1 MEQRVKEFLGKH
13 WVPLLAAAY
22 AIFFAYL
29 IYSRWANI
37 QGFVLSDTD
46 DNMRIS
52 QVRAWLNDGQGWYD
66 LRQYKLNWP
75 EGANIHWSRLV
86 DVPLA
91 GLILLGRLFLAG
103 PQAEM
108 FAVAVAPLVPLAV
121 LMTALALTVRRL
133 VHPSAWPLALI
144 CLFFAG
150 STMAQFVPTR
160 IDHHGWQLALLAV
173 GMAGI
178 ADPRRARGGATLGI
192 ASALSL
198 SIGLEAMIYIALA
211 GVGTVLR
218 WIVDRGEGRRL
229 AAYAVS
235 LAGGTAFGFLVFA
248 SEANRLAVCDALS
261 PVWLSDALLGGAL
274 LLALAWWSPGS
285 WKMRLGGAAVAGAAI
300 AGFHALAWPN
310 CLQRLEGVS
319 DEVYELWLSH
329 VREARPF
336 YRHPW
341 KTAVTIIALPAMGLI
356 GWGVLGWIARKDPAR
371 LARVLSAAVLAFA
384 ATALLFWQTRTGPAA
399 QMLAIPGA
407 VALVVLL
414 APLLSNSRFLLV
426 RTLGTTAL
434 VLLALGGLVPLM
446 LDHVAPDPVKNER
459 QRAIA
464 RANNAC
470 PSLRAMRPV
479 AKLPQATIFTFG
491 DLSPRLITVT
501 HHRAI
506 MGPYHRNGPQIVDT
520 MKFFRGTP
528 DEARVL
534 ADKYRADYVLT
545 CPMMSQATVFTAEAP
560 KGFYMQLERGQVPAW
575 LEPVALPKG
584 SPLKLWRVKRPSPAH
599 GN

>member
-1 MEQRVKEFLGKH
+1 MEQRVVELLDRH
-13 WVPLLAAAY
+13 WKSLLALFY
-22 AIFFAYL
+22 VLLCAYL
-29 IYSRWANI
+29 IWSRWGNI
-37 QGFVLSDTD
+37 QGFILTDTD

-52 QVRAWLNDGQGWYD
+52 QVRAWLNDGQGWFD

-86 DVPLA
+86 DLPLA
-91 GLILLGRLFLAG
+91 GLILLGRLFLSG

-108 FAVAVAPLVPLAV
+108 FAVAIAPLVPLAI
-121 LMTALALTVRRL
+121 LTGALALTVRRL

-173 GMAGI
+173 GAAGI
-178 ADPRRARGGATLGI
+178 ADPRRARGGATLGM

-198 SIGLEAMIYIALA
+198 AIGLEAMIYIALA
-211 GVGTVLR
+211 GAGTVLR
-218 WIVDRGEGRRL
+218 WVVDREERRRL

-235 LAGGTAFGFLVFA
+235 LAGGTAFGYLVFA

-274 LLALAWWSPGS
+274 LLALAWLSPGS
-285 WKMRLGGAAVAGAAI
+285 WKMRLGAAAAAGAVV
-300 AGFHALAWPN
+300 AGFHALTWPN

-341 KTAVTIIALPAMGLI
+341 KTAVTIIALPATGLI
-356 GWGVLGWIARKDPAR
+356 GWGALGWHSRKDPSK
-371 LARVLSAAVLAFA
+371 LARVLSAAVLALA

-407 VALVVLL
+407 VALVVVL
-414 APLLSNSRFLLV
+414 APLLYNSRFMLV

-434 VLLALGGLVPLM
+434 VLLALGGLVPLL
-446 LDHVAPDPVKNER
+446 LDHVAPDPVRNER
-459 QRAIA
+459 QRAISK
-464 RANNAC
+464 ANNAC
-470 PSLRAMRPV
+470 PSLRAMRPI
-479 AKLPQATIFTFG
+479 AKLPPATIFTFG

-506 MGPYHRNGPQIVDT
+506 MGPYHRNGQQIVDT
-520 MKFFRGTP
+520 MKFFRGTA
-528 DEARVL
+528 DEARLL

-560 KGFYMQLERGQVPAW
+560 KGFYMQLERGRVPAW
-575 LEPVALPKG
+575 MEPVPLPKD
-584 SPLKLWRVKRPSPAH
+584 SPLRLWRVKR
-599 GN
+599 

>member
-1 MEQRVKEFLGKH
+1 MEQRVVELLDRH
-13 WVPLLAAAY
+13 WKSLLALFY
-22 AIFFAYL
+22 VLLCAYL
-29 IYSRWANI
+29 IWSRWANI
-37 QGFVLSDTD
+37 QGFVLTDTD

-86 DVPLA
+86 DLPLA

-103 PQAEM
+103 PQAEI
-108 FAVAVAPLVPLAV
+108 FAVAVAPLIPLA
-121 LMTALALTVRRL
+121 LLAAALALTVRRL
-133 VHPSAWPLALI
+133 IHPSAWPLTLI

-198 SIGLEAMIYIALA
+198 AIGLEAMIYIALA
-211 GVGTVLR
+211 GVATVLR
-218 WIVDRGEGRRL
+218 WVIDDEERRRL

-285 WKMRLGGAAVAGAAI
+285 WKMRLGAAAVSGALL

-319 DEVYELWLSH
+319 DEVYQLWLSH

-341 KTAVTIIALPAMGLI
+341 KTAVTIIALPAMGLV
-356 GWGVLGWIARKDPAR
+356 GWAVLGWQSRKDQAK
-371 LARVLSAAVLAFA
+371 LARVLSAAVLALA

-414 APLLSNSRFLLV
+414 APLLYNSRFMLV

-434 VLLALGGLVPLM
+434 VLLALGGLVPLV

-459 QRAIA
+459 QLAIA
-464 RANNAC
+464 KANNAC
-470 PSLRAMRPV
+470 PSLRAMRPI
-479 AKLPQATIFTFG
+479 AQLPASTIFTFG

-520 MKFFRGTP
+520 MKFFRGTAE
-528 DEARVL
+528 EARVL

-584 SPLKLWRVKRPSPAH
+584 SPLKLWRVKR
-599 GN
+599 

>member
-1 MEQRVKEFLGKH
+1 MEQRFKAFLARH
-13 WVPLLAAAY
+13 WMPLLFAGY
-22 AIFFAYL
+22 VLFFAYL
-29 IYSRWANI
+29 VWSRWGNI
-37 QGFVLSDTD
+37 QGFVLTDTD

-86 DVPLA
+86 DLPLA
-91 GLILLGRLFLAG
+91 GLILLGRLFLSG

-108 FAVAVAPLVPLAV
+108 FAVAVAPILPLGV
-121 LMTALALTVRRL
+121 LMIALALTIRRL

-173 GMAGI
+173 GLAGI
-178 ADPRRARGGATLGI
+178 ADTKPARGGATLGM

-198 SIGLEAMIYIALA
+198 AIGLEAMIYIALA
-211 GVGTVLR
+211 GVGTVFR
-218 WIVDRGEGRRL
+218 WVVDREERRRL
-229 AAYAVS
+229 ATYAAS
-235 LAGGTAFGFLVFA
+235 LSGGTALGFLLFA

-285 WKMRLGGAAVAGAAI
+285 WKARLGAAAAAGAVV
-300 AGFHALAWPN
+300 AGFHAIVWPN

-341 KTAVTIIALPAMGLI
+341 KTAATIIALPATGLI
-356 GWGVLGWIARKDPAR
+356 GW
-371 LARVLSAAVLAFA
+371 AVLAWFARNDTSKLARIASAAILALA

-407 VALVVLL
+407 VALVVIL
-414 APLLSNSRFLLV
+414 APMLYNSRFMLV

-434 VLLALGGLVPLM
+434 VLLALGGLVPLV

-459 QRAIA
+459 QKLIA
-464 RANNAC
+464 KANNGC
-470 PSLRAMRPV
+470 PSLRAMRPI
-479 AKLPQATIFTFG
+479 AKLPASIMFTFG

-528 DEARVL
+528 EEARVL

-560 KGFYMQLERGQVPAW
+560 KGFYQQLEQGKVPAW

-584 SPLKLWRVKRPSPAH
+584 SPLRLYRIKR
-599 GN
+599 